1 MIFKQAHVGNYQPG
15 RTQPIQYIVVHYTAN
30 KGDTAQNNL
39 DYFARVKTGTGAHYF
54 VDENEVC
61 QSVKDTDVAWHCGSD
76 HPAHP
81 YCRNA
86 NSMGV
91 EMCDSV
97 GAVPAATMA
106 RTAALVRELMGR
118 YNIPADHVLRHY
130 DVTGKRCPAPWV
142 DDPGEWAAFKAMLEV
157 TDLTEEQVR
166 QIAREEWAAQEAK
179 RNNAEAS
186 SWAVPYIQK
195 AIQAGILTG
204 VEDGAGGLTIASPQG
219 NSTRQEMAA
228 MGVAILEAIRRVM
241 ANA

>member
-130 DVTGKRCPAPWV
+130 DVTGKRGPAPWV
-142 DDPGEWAAFKAMLEV
+142 DSPREWAAFKAMLEEDDDMLTQEQFNAMAEAWLAQRGGQPLTQAWQKNGLEKAVAAGV
-157 TDLTEEQVR
+157 TDGSRPLALCTRLE
-166 QIAREEWAAQEAK
+166 AA
-179 RNNAEAS
+179 
-186 SWAVPYIQK
+186 I
-195 AIQAGILTG
+195 
-204 VEDGAGGLTIASPQG
+204 
-219 NSTRQEMAA
+219 MAA
-228 MGVAILEAIRRVM
+228 SQAKK
-241 ANA
+241 

>member
-106 RTAALVRELMGR
+106 RTAALVRELMGL

-142 DDPGEWAAFKAMLEV
+142 DSPREWAAFKAMLEEDDDMLTQEQFNAMAEAWLAQRGDQPLTQAWQKNGLEKAVAAGV
-157 TDLTEEQVR
+157 TDGSRPLALCTRLE
-166 QIAREEWAAQEAK
+166 AA
-179 RNNAEAS
+179 
-186 SWAVPYIQK
+186 V
-195 AIQAGILTG
+195 
-204 VEDGAGGLTIASPQG
+204 
-219 NSTRQEMAA
+219 MAA
-228 MGVAILEAIRRVM
+228 AGTKTDT
-241 ANA
+241 

>member
-106 RTAALVRELMGR
+106 RTTALVRELMGR

-142 DDPGEWAAFKAMLEV
+142 DSPREWAAFKAMLEEDDDMLTQEQFNAMAEAWLAQRGDQPLTQAWQKNGLEKAVAAGV
-157 TDLTEEQVR
+157 TDGSRPLALCTRLE
-166 QIAREEWAAQEAK
+166 AA
-179 RNNAEAS
+179 
-186 SWAVPYIQK
+186 V
-195 AIQAGILTG
+195 
-204 VEDGAGGLTIASPQG
+204 
-219 NSTRQEMAA
+219 MAA
-228 MGVAILEAIRRVM
+228 AGTKTDT
-241 ANA
+241 